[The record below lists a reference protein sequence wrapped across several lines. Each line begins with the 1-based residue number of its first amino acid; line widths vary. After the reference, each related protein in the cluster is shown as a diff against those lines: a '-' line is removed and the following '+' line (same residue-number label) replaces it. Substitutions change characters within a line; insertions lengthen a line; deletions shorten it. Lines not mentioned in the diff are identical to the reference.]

1 MASALAPAAL
11 LQSAFLGKDLR
22 RGFAGISVRPASLG
36 LRAWSCGSQ
45 RVVGASSRQRSTSA
59 APPSK
64 KSGMAAA
71 ASASAVTA
79 AAEGASVDAIEKTLL
94 IVGAGT
100 LGSLVAQQ
108 WQQRFPGAKVYGQT
122 RSDTRHEQLRSM
134 GVFPIL
140 RDVSDDAITGGVP
153 FVIFCAPL
161 GGSQD
166 YEGDVRAAAALW
178 NGTGAF
184 LFTSSSAVYA
194 VSDNSFCPEGA
205 PTVPL
210 GASPR
215 VDVLLKAEGAALE
228 AGGNVV
234 RLAGLYTLERGAHTY
249 WLRQGTVDQRP
260 DHILNL
266 ISYEDAAS
274 LSATILAARPRGQI
288 FMGCDNHPLSRQE
301 LMDLTVRSGRFEGE
315 FKGFTGTE
323 GPLGKRM
330 CNDATRAALG
340 WEPTHKSFAH
350 FLGLESL
357 HAPRHNP
364 MPTQGVAE
372 VGWPH
377 GEEEGG
383 AARAKGQGE
392 GGVGGVPRRG
402 GGDGMGRREGI
413 PYLRALLL

>member
-1 MASALAPAAL
+1 
-11 LQSAFLGKDLR
+11 
-22 RGFAGISVRPASLG
+22 
-36 LRAWSCGSQ
+36 
-45 RVVGASSRQRSTSA
+45 
-59 APPSK
+59 
-64 KSGMAAA
+64 
-71 ASASAVTA
+71 
-79 AAEGASVDAIEKTLL
+79 
-94 IVGAGT
+94 
-100 LGSLVAQQ
+100 
-108 WQQRFPGAKVYGQT
+108 
-122 RSDTRHEQLRSM
+122 M

-153 FVIFCAPL
+153 FVIFCAPP

-274 LSATILAARPRGQI
+274 LCAAILAARPRGQI
-288 FMGCDNHPLSRQE
+288 FMGCDNHPLS
-301 LMDLTVRSGRFEGE
+301 
-315 FKGFTGTE
+315 
-323 GPLGKRM
+323 
-330 CNDATRAALG
+330 
-340 WEPTHKSFAH
+340 
-350 FLGLESL
+350 
-357 HAPRHNP
+357 
-364 MPTQGVAE
+364 
-372 VGWPH
+372 
-377 GEEEGG
+377 
-383 AARAKGQGE
+383 
-392 GGVGGVPRRG
+392 
-402 GGDGMGRREGI
+402 
-413 PYLRALLL
+413 

>member
-1 MASALAPAAL
+1 MATALASASL
-11 LQSAFLGKDLR
+11 LHSGFLGKDLR
-22 RGFAGISVRPASLG
+22 RGLLRVSAIRAPSVSLRASYRPA
-36 LRAWSCGSQ
+36 AA
-45 RVVGASSRQRSTSA
+45 GAASRRQSTSA
-59 APPSK
+59 ASPPT

-71 ASASAVTA
+71 ATSTSA
-79 AAEGASVDAIEKTLL
+79 AASVAASVAAAADGASLDSIEKTLL

-108 WQQRFPGAKVYGQT
+108 WQQRYPGAKVYGQT

-140 RDVSDDAITGGVP
+140 RDVSDEALAGGVP
-153 FVIFCAPL
+153 FVIFCAPP

-194 VSDNSFCPEGA
+194 VTDNSFCPEGA

-210 GASPR
+210 GSSPR

-234 RLAGLYTLERGAHTY
+234 RLVGLYTMERGAHTY
-249 WLRQGTVDQRP
+249 WLRQGTVDLRP

-274 LSATILAARPRGQI
+274 LCVAILAARKRGRV
-288 FMGCDNHPLSRQE
+288 FMGCDNHPVSRQE
-301 LMDLTVRSGRFEGE
+301 LLEQTVRSGRFEGE

-330 CNDATRAALG
+330 CNEATRTELG

-350 FLGLESL
+350 FLGLES
-357 HAPRHNP
+357 
-364 MPTQGVAE
+364 
-372 VGWPH
+372 
-377 GEEEGG
+377 
-383 AARAKGQGE
+383 
-392 GGVGGVPRRG
+392 
-402 GGDGMGRREGI
+402 
-413 PYLRALLL
+413 

>member
-11 LQSAFLGKDLR
+11 LQSAFLGKDPR
-22 RGFAGISVRPASLG
+22 RGLAGISVRPASLG
-36 LRAWSCGSQ
+36 LCALNSEGQRA
-45 RVVGASSRQRSTSA
+45 VGVSSRQNSTSA
-59 APPSK
+59 APPSR
-64 KSGMAAA
+64 KSGTTISSSPPAAPSSALSPDSPLPSPLRRKLLLASALLPLASLQGSGCAQAGAGGMAAAA
-71 ASASAVTA
+71 ASASAVAA

-153 FVIFCAPL
+153 FVIFCAPP

-274 LSATILAARPRGQI
+274 LCAAILAARPRGQI

-350 FLGLESL
+350 FLGLES
-357 HAPRHNP
+357 
-364 MPTQGVAE
+364 
-372 VGWPH
+372 
-377 GEEEGG
+377 
-383 AARAKGQGE
+383 
-392 GGVGGVPRRG
+392 
-402 GGDGMGRREGI
+402 
-413 PYLRALLL
+413 

>member
-1 MASALAPAAL
+1 M
-11 LQSAFLGKDLR
+11 
-22 RGFAGISVRPASLG
+22 SVRCTIDGSSVHDRYHFTLTKVHVSRTTIQEIGYDRLVISPRCPIISTIPRLPAPL
-36 LRAWSCGSQ
+36 
-45 RVVGASSRQRSTSA
+45 
-59 APPSK
+59 PPSAEAAACVR
-64 KSGMAAA
+64 AAA
-71 ASASAVTA
+71 AGVA
-79 AAEGASVDAIEKTLL
+79 ARKRLR
-94 IVGAGT
+94 AGWRGRGQGVQADT
-100 LGSLVAQQ
+100 
-108 WQQRFPGAKVYGQT
+108 RFPGAKVYGQT

-140 RDVSDDAITGGVP
+140 RDVSNDAITGGVP
-153 FVIFCAPL
+153 FVIFCAPP

-215 VDVLLKAEGAALE
+215 VDVLLKAEGAALQ

-274 LSATILAARPRGQI
+274 LSATILAARSRGQI

-350 FLGLESL
+350 FLGLES
-357 HAPRHNP
+357 
-364 MPTQGVAE
+364 
-372 VGWPH
+372 
-377 GEEEGG
+377 
-383 AARAKGQGE
+383 
-392 GGVGGVPRRG
+392 
-402 GGDGMGRREGI
+402 
-413 PYLRALLL
+413 